1 MNETLKLIITAE
13 VAKLKNG
20 LKNAKKEVSD
30 AVKKIKKENQGFVDS
45 FNKVSNLSK
54 KALATVGKAVIGVA
68 TTLTGL
74 SAATAEHRRN
84 QALLASA
91 FETAVGSAESAK
103 ETYNDL
109 YRVLGDD
116 GQATEAAQ
124 HLAKLTTDQQNLS
137 QWTNICQG
145 VYATFGASLPI
156 ESLTEAANETAK
168 TGALTGA
175 LADALNWAGVNEDK
189 FQRQLNKCRTEQE
202 REALIRETLNGLYDE
217 AATNY
222 EKNNA
227 ALLAQNEAQAGLQ
240 TQLSKLGAAATPIMT
255 MLTNLGTTI
264 LAMITPYI
272 EAFVAKYLPTL
283 EAILLK
289 VAEAIGAV
297 IQWVI
302 DNWGIISVVGTVV
315 LAIAAA
321 FAALSLA
328 VSIVNGV
335 IAIFAMNPI
344 VLIIIA
350 IIAAITLAIIYWD
363 EIKAAIASFMAAAAV
378 YLEAV
383 KQNFISAWESIKL
396 AWATVQPY
404 FLMIWNGIKAVFS
417 VVATVLGSFFKT
429 AWQVIQIIWNVA
441 VSFFTNV
448 WNGIKTV
455 FSVVKQ
461 VLSGDFQGAW
471 NAIKAIFNPFIT
483 YFRTIWNTVKGIFS
497 VVGTF
502 FKTTFTTAW
511 NNIKSAFS
519 TVSTFFTGVWR
530 SITTIFSKA
539 GTTIG
544 NAIKSVVS
552 SAINKVLSTAVSLI
566 NGFIGAI
573 NLAIDVIN
581 AIPGVS
587 ISKLTKLTVPAM
599 AKGGVVE
606 SATLAQIGERGA
618 EAVVPLENNLE
629 WLDKLAG
636 MLNERMGGSAP
647 IVLNV
652 DGKRFAEVAVDSI
665 NDLTR
670 QRGSIPLTV
679 F

>member
-1 MNETLKLIITAE
+1 MNETLKIIISAE
-13 VAKLKNG
+13 VGKLKSG
-20 LKNAKKEVSD
+20 IKNAKKEISD
-30 AVKKIKKENQGFVDS
+30 YVKKVKKENGGFADS
-45 FNKVSNLSK
+45 FKKASDLSK
-54 KALATVGKAVIGVA
+54 KALKATGTAILSAGTA
-68 TTLTGL
+68 LLGL
-74 SAATAEHRRN
+74 SAATAEYRRN

-91 FETAVGSAESAK
+91 FETAGGSAESAK

-168 TGALTGA
+168 TKQLTGA

-189 FQRQLNKCRTEQE
+189 FQRKLNKCRTEQE
-202 REALIRETLNGLYDE
+202 REALIRETLNGLYSE
-217 AATNY
+217 AAANY

-227 ALLAQNEAQAGLQ
+227 AILAQNEAQAGLQ
-240 TQLSKLGAAATPIMT
+240 EQLSKLGAAATPIMT

-302 DNWGIISVVGTVV
+302 DNWSLISTIGTVV
-315 LAIAAA
+315 LVIAAA

-328 VSIVNGV
+328 VSLVNGV
-335 IAIFAMNPI
+335 MAIFAMNPV
-344 VLIIIA
+344 VLAIIA
-350 IIAAITLAIIYWD
+350 IIAAITLCIIYWD
-363 EIKAAIASFMAAAAV
+363 EVKAAVASFAASAAVHIAAIAQFF
-378 YLEAV
+378 
-383 KQNFISAWESIKL
+383 KNGWENIKL
-396 AWATVQPY
+396 AWAAAQPY
-404 FLMIWNGIKAVFS
+404 FEMLWNAIMTVFS
-417 VVATVLGSFFKT
+417 VVATVLGAFFKT
-429 AWQVIQIIWNVA
+429 AWQVVQIIWNVA
-441 VSFFTNV
+441 VAFFTNV
-448 WNGIKTV
+448 WNGIKAV

-471 NAIKAIFNPFIT
+471 NAIKTIFNPFIT

-530 SITTIFSKA
+530 SITNIFSKA